1 MPKFQCLSFVLKES
15 YISYIICMTVP
26 LAYQFENIH
35 RTMFQQIEDIYIVL
49 LRHISQQSVRKKVN
63 KCFCR
68 I

>member
-1 MPKFQCLSFVLKES
+1 
-15 YISYIICMTVP
+15 MTVP

-49 LRHISQQSVRKKVN
+49 LQHVSHQSVRKGVN
-63 KCFCR
+63 KCFRR

>member
-1 MPKFQCLSFVLKES
+1 
-15 YISYIICMTVP
+15 MTVP